1 MEQPAIVKPS
11 TSGKPGKQEKE
22 KKKVKS
28 KASKIVENDSSDASE
43 SCEHL
48 DEDFIVAQEI
58 QSMIEIIEI
67 VHQMASCVEASEKEG
82 SYSAVAELN
91 AQVAAVID
99 MMITIIAENAPSMS
113 FYSNNRPL
121 SSGLSVS
128 LVLESIL
135 QSVENGGTVA
145 VQKPARI
152 RLEGPIIDLRS
163 LPWEL
168 KAAAEISSATTL
180 PSESRLSQLWSESPA
195 NLRNDLREG
204 RMNWASGASTQHT
217 NAVQNALSVVPP
229 LNLEIAQTLR
239 RKHDQR
245 F

>member
-22 KKKVKS
+22 KKKLKS
-28 KASKIVENDSSDASE
+28 MASKMVENDSSDASE

-67 VHQMASCVEASEKEG
+67 VHQMASCVEASEKKG
-82 SYSAVAELN
+82 SYSAVAALN

-99 MMITIIAENAPSMS
+99 VMIIIIEGNAPSMS
-113 FYSNNRPL
+113 FYSKNRPL

-135 QSVENGGTVA
+135 QSVEIGGA
-145 VQKPARI
+145 VKKAARI
-152 RLEGPIIDLRS
+152 RHEGPIIDLRS

-204 RMNWASGASTQHT
+204 RMNSASSASTQHK
-217 NAVQNALSVVPP
+217 NAVQNALSAVVVPP

-239 RKHDQR
+239 RKQDQR

>member
-1 MEQPAIVKPS
+1 VEQPAIVKPS

-28 KASKIVENDSSDASE
+28 KASKMVENDSSDASE

-67 VHQMASCVEASEKEG
+67 VHQMASCVEASEKKG

-99 MMITIIAENAPSMS
+99 VMITIIEGNAPSMS
-113 FYSNNRPL
+113 FYSKN
-121 SSGLSVS
+121 
-128 LVLESIL
+128 
-135 QSVENGGTVA
+135 
-145 VQKPARI
+145 PARI
-152 RLEGPIIDLRS
+152 RHEGPIIDLRS

-204 RMNWASGASTQHT
+204 RMNSASSASTQHT
-217 NAVQNALSVVPP
+217 NAVQNALSAVVVPP

-239 RKHDQR
+239 RKQDQR